1 MADIGTAYI
10 KIAPNMSG
18 IQGKIAAGLKGAGT
32 QATRQLGNEV
42 GAGSSGFQA
51 ALGRLGSI
59 AKTAGKVIAGGIA
72 AGAVGVAALTSKM
85 LNARAEL
92 EQQLGGSEAVF
103 GQYANKIQEIAKN
116 SYKNMGLSQSEFLA
130 GANKMG
136 SLYQGAGVSVQ
147 DSMKMSAAAIQR
159 ATDVASI
166 MGIDTSFALES
177 VAGMAKGNFTMMDN
191 LGVAM
196 NDTALNAYALEK
208 GIGKTTQQMSMQ
220 EKVSLATQMF
230 LEKTAKYAG
239 NYAKENQTLSG
250 SLNTTKKA
258 FQDFLSGGGS
268 MQNFITSLIGTI
280 KIAAPEIIKIL
291 PEIVNGLT
299 QLITQLAP
307 VIQQLVPTLVPAIV
321 QAAISLIGAVVQLLP
336 TLVPA
341 IVQAATSIMDAVVQN
356 LPTLIQILVAALPQ
370 FIEGVIKIAIGL
382 IQALPQIIN
391 ILIAAI
397 PQIVNSLVTALTAPD
412 SLSAIIMGSIMLFMA
427 LLQAIPVIITALVN
441 AVPTIVSNIIAT
453 LTKPEFLQGLM
464 RTGVRF
470 VASMIT
476 GIASMIGAWIGAA
489 SRLIGVYASVLH
501 PSKLIS
507 IGSNLLKGL
516 WQGINDV
523 TGWIIG
529 KIKGFGKS
537 VMDSI
542 KGIFGIHSPSKEFAW
557 IGKMNVEGLAKGFA
571 ENKGLVT
578 QAVTDMADDAMN
590 TLAGFNP
597 SMAASLNSNL
607 TTSQTANAGGYQTPS
622 NIVMNITN
630 NVPDSLTSKQVSSDI
645 AYAVSQS

>member
-10 KIAPNMSG
+10 RIAPNMTG
-18 IQGKIAAGLKGAGT
+18 IQGKIAAGMKGSGA
-32 QATRQLGNEV
+32 QATKQLSDEV
-42 GAGSSGFQA
+42 NAGGGPFQN
-51 ALGRLGSI
+51 ALGKLGGI
-59 AKTAGKVIAGGIA
+59 AKIGGAAIGAGIA
-72 AGAVGVAALTSKM
+72 AGATGIATLTGKM

-103 GQYANKIQEIAKN
+103 GQYATNIQNIAKD
-116 SYKNMGLSQSEFLA
+116 SYKNMGLSQNEFLA

-147 DSMKMSAAAIQR
+147 DSMKMSAEAIQR

-239 NYAKENQTLSG
+239 NYAKENETLSG

-280 KIAAPEIIKIL
+280 KIAAPEVVKIL
-291 PEIVNGLT
+291 PEIVNGLS
-299 QLITQLAP
+299 QLVQQLAP
-307 VIQQLVPTLVPAIV
+307 VV
-321 QAAISLIGAVVQLLP
+321 GELLP

-341 IVQAATSIMDAVVQN
+341 IVSAAVNIMNALVQQ
-356 LPTLIQILVAALPQ
+356 LPTLIQVLVAALPQ
-370 FIEGVIKIAIGL
+370 FIQGVIQIAVGL

-391 ILIAAI
+391 ILLPAI
-397 PQIVNSLVTALTAPD
+397 PTIVNSFVTALTAPD
-412 SLSAIIMGSIMLFMA
+412 SLTAIIMGTITLLMA
-427 LLQAIPVIITALVN
+427 MLQAIPIIMTALIN
-441 AVPTIVSNIIAT
+441 AVPVITTNLIAT

-464 RTGVRF
+464 RTGVTF
-470 VASMIT
+470 VASMIS
-476 GIASMIGAWIGAA
+476 GIASMIGAWVNSAA
-489 SRLIGVYASVLH
+489 KIISAYAGVLS
-501 PSKLIS
+501 PSSLVS
-507 IGSNLLKGL
+507 IGTNLIKGL
-516 WQGINDV
+516 WQGISNV
-523 TGWIIG
+523 TGWITD
-529 KIKGFGKS
+529 KIKSFGKS
-537 VMDSI
+537 VIDSI
-542 KGIFGIHSPSKEFAW
+542 KNIFGIHSPSKEFAW
-557 IGKMNVEGLAKGFA
+557 IGKMNVMGLAEGITK
-571 ENKGLVT
+571 NKDMVT
-578 QAVTDMADDAMN
+578 QAVNDMSNEAMN
-590 TLAGFNP
+590 AMAGFDP
-597 SMAASLNSNL
+597 SMSANLNSNI
-607 TTSQTANAGGYQTPS
+607 TTSQSASAGNYQTPT
-622 NIVMNITN
+622 NVVMNITN

>member
-10 KIAPNMSG
+10 RIAPNMTG
-18 IQGKIAAGLKGAGT
+18 IQGKIAAGMKGAGA
-32 QATRQLGNEV
+32 QATKQLGDEV
-42 GAGSSGFQA
+42 NSGSGPFQA
-51 ALGRLGSI
+51 ALGKLGGI
-59 AKTAGKVIAGGIA
+59 AKAGGLAIAGGIA
-72 AGAVGVAALTSKM
+72 AGAAGIATLTGKM

-103 GQYANKIQEIAKN
+103 GQYATNIQNIAKN
-116 SYKNMGLSQSEFLA
+116 SYKNMGLSQNEFLA

-147 DSMKMSAAAIQR
+147 DSMKMSAEAIQR

-239 NYAKENQTLSG
+239 NYAKENETLAG
-250 SLNTTKKA
+250 SINTTKKA
-258 FQDFLSGGGS
+258 FQDFMSGGGN
-268 MQNFITSLIGTI
+268 MQNFITSLIGTA
-280 KIAAPEIIKIL
+280 KIAAPEIVKIL
-291 PEIVNGLT
+291 PEIVNGIS
-299 QLITQLAP
+299 QLIQQLAP
-307 VIQQLVPTLVPAIV
+307 VVAE
-321 QAAISLIGAVVQLLP
+321 LLP

-341 IVQAATSIMDAVVQN
+341 IVSAAVNIMNALVQQ
-356 LPTLIQILVAALPQ
+356 LPTLIQVLVASLPQ
-370 FIEGVIKIAIGL
+370 FIQGIIQIAIGL

-391 ILIAAI
+391 ILIPAI

-412 SLSAIIMGSIMLFMA
+412 SLTAIIMGSITLFMA

-441 AVPTIVSNIIAT
+441 AIPTIVTNIITT
-453 LTKPEFLQGLM
+453 LTRPEFIQGLV
-464 RTGVRF
+464 RSGVQLIAGL
-470 VASMIT
+470 VG
-476 GIASMIGAWIGAA
+476 GIGSMIGSVLGAAGKVIGAIA
-489 SRLIGVYASVLH
+489 GVLTPSSLLNIGVN
-501 PSKLIS
+501 LI
-507 IGSNLLKGL
+507 KGL

-523 TGWIIG
+523 KSWIID

-537 VMDSI
+537 VIDSI

-557 IGKMNVEGLAKGFA
+557 IGKMNVVGLAEGFTK
-571 ENKGLVT
+571 NKDMVT
-578 QAVTDMADDAMN
+578 QAVTDMSDEAMN
-590 TLAGFNP
+590 AMAGFNS
-597 SMAASLNSNL
+597 SMSTGFNANVTASQNVAAGN
-607 TTSQTANAGGYQTPS
+607 YQTPS
-622 NIVMNITN
+622 NIIMNITN

>member
-10 KIAPNMSG
+10 RIAPNMTG
-18 IQGKIAAGLKGAGT
+18 IQGKIAAGMKGAGS
-32 QATRQLGNEV
+32 QATKQLGDEV
-42 GAGSSGFQA
+42 NSGSGPFQA
-51 ALGRLGSI
+51 ALGKLGGI
-59 AKTAGKVIAGGIA
+59 AKAGGLAIAGGIA
-72 AGAVGVAALTSKM
+72 AGAAGIATLTGKM

-103 GQYANKIQEIAKN
+103 GQYATNIQNIAKN
-116 SYKNMGLSQSEFLA
+116 SYKNMGLSQNEFLA

-147 DSMKMSAAAIQR
+147 DSMKMSAEAIQR

-239 NYAKENQTLSG
+239 NYAKENDTLAG
-250 SLNTTKKA
+250 SINTTKKA
-258 FQDFLSGGGS
+258 FQDFMSGGGN
-268 MQNFITSLIGTI
+268 MQNFITSLIGTA
-280 KIAAPEIIKIL
+280 KIAAPEIVKIL
-291 PEIVNGLT
+291 PEIVNGIS
-299 QLITQLAP
+299 QLIQQLAP
-307 VIQQLVPTLVPAIV
+307 VVAE
-321 QAAISLIGAVVQLLP
+321 LLP

-341 IVQAATSIMDAVVQN
+341 IVNAAVSIMNALVQQ
-356 LPTLIQILVAALPQ
+356 LPTLIQVLVASLPQ
-370 FIEGVIKIAIGL
+370 FIQGIIQIAIGL

-391 ILIAAI
+391 ILIPAI

-412 SLSAIIMGSIMLFMA
+412 SLTAIIMGSITLFMA

-441 AVPTIVSNIIAT
+441 AIPTIVTNIITT
-453 LTKPEFLQGLM
+453 LTRPEFIQGLV
-464 RTGVRF
+464 RSGVQLIAGL
-470 VASMIT
+470 VG
-476 GIASMIGAWIGAA
+476 GIGSMIGSVLGAAGKIIGAIGGVLTP
-489 SRLIGVYASVLH
+489 SSLLNIGVN
-501 PSKLIS
+501 LI
-507 IGSNLLKGL
+507 KGL

-523 TGWIIG
+523 KSWIID

-537 VMDSI
+537 VIDSI

-557 IGKMNVEGLAKGFA
+557 IGKMNVVGLAEGFTK
-571 ENKGLVT
+571 NKDMVT
-578 QAVTDMADDAMN
+578 QAVTDMSDEAMN
-590 TLAGFNP
+590 AMAGFNS
-597 SMAASLNSNL
+597 SMSTGFNANVTASQNVAAGN
-607 TTSQTANAGGYQTPS
+607 YQTPS
-622 NIVMNITN
+622 NIIMNITN

>member
-10 KIAPNMSG
+10 RIAPNMTG
-18 IQGKIAAGLKGAGT
+18 IQGKIAAGMKGSGA
-32 QATRQLGNEV
+32 QATKQLSDEV
-42 GAGSSGFQA
+42 NAGSGPFQA
-51 ALGRLGSI
+51 ALGKLGDI
-59 AKTAGKVIAGGIA
+59 TKAGGLAIAGGIA
-72 AGAVGVAALTSKM
+72 AGAAGIATLTGKM

-103 GQYANKIQEIAKN
+103 GQYATNIQNIAKN
-116 SYKNMGLSQSEFLA
+116 SYKNMGLSQNEFLA

-147 DSMKMSAAAIQR
+147 DSMKMSAEAIQR

-177 VAGMAKGNFTMMDN
+177 VAGMAKGNFAMMDN
-191 LGVAM
+191 LGVTM

-239 NYAKENQTLSG
+239 NYAKENETLSG

-280 KIAAPEIIKIL
+280 KIAAPEVVKIL
-291 PEIVNGLT
+291 PEIVNGIS
-299 QLITQLAP
+299 QLIQQLAP
-307 VIQQLVPTLVPAIV
+307 VVAE
-321 QAAISLIGAVVQLLP
+321 LLP

-341 IVQAATSIMDAVVQN
+341 IVSAAVNIMDALVQQ
-356 LPTLIQILVAALPQ
+356 LPTLIQVLVASLPQ
-370 FIEGVIKIAIGL
+370 FIQGIIQIALGL
-382 IQALPQIIN
+382 NRALPQIIN
-391 ILIAAI
+391 ILIPAI

-412 SLSAIIMGSIMLFMA
+412 SLTAIIMGSITLFMA

-441 AVPTIVSNIIAT
+441 AIPTIVTNIITT
-453 LTKPEFLQGLM
+453 LTSPEFIQGLV
-464 RTGVRF
+464 RSGVQLIAGL
-470 VASMIT
+470 VG
-476 GIASMIGAWIGAA
+476 GIGSMIGSVLGAAGKIIGAIGGVLTP
-489 SRLIGVYASVLH
+489 SSLLNIGVN
-501 PSKLIS
+501 LI
-507 IGSNLLKGL
+507 KGL

-523 TGWIIG
+523 KSWIID

-537 VMDSI
+537 VIDSI

-557 IGKMNVEGLAKGFA
+557 IGKMNVVGLAEGFTK
-571 ENKGLVT
+571 NKDMVT
-578 QAVTDMADDAMN
+578 QAVTDMSDEAMN
-590 TLAGFNP
+590 AMAGFNS
-597 SMAASLNSNL
+597 SMSTGFNANVTASQNVAAGN
-607 TTSQTANAGGYQTPS
+607 YQTPS
-622 NIVMNITN
+622 NIIMNITN

>member
-32 QATRQLGNEV
+32 QATKQLGDEV
-42 GAGSSGFQA
+42 GAGSGGFQA
-51 ALGRLGSI
+51 ALGKLGGFAKSAGTAI
-59 AKTAGKVIAGGIA
+59 ASGIA
-72 AGAVGVAALTSKM
+72 AGAVGVATLTGKM

-103 GQYANKIQEIAKN
+103 GQYATNIQNIAKD

-147 DSMKMSAAAIQR
+147 DSMKMSADAIQR

-208 GIGKTTQQMSMQ
+208 GLGKTTQQMSMQ

-239 NYAKENQTLSG
+239 NYVKENQTLSG

-268 MQNFITSLIGTI
+268 MQNFISSLIGTI
-280 KIAAPEIIKIL
+280 KIAAPEIVKIL

-299 QLITQLAP
+299 QLVTQLSP
-307 VIQQLVPTLVPAIV
+307 VIQ
-321 QAAISLIGAVVQLLP
+321 QLLP

-341 IVQAATSIMDAVVQN
+341 VVQAAISIMDAVVQN
-356 LPTLIQILVAALPQ
+356 LPTLIQALVAALPQ
-370 FIEGVIKIAIGL
+370 FIQGVIQIAIGL
-382 IQALPQIIN
+382 IKALPQIIN
-391 ILIAAI
+391 ILIPAI
-397 PQIVNSLVTALTAPD
+397 PQIVDSLVTALTAPD
-412 SLSAIIMGSIMLFMA
+412 SLSAIIMGSIQLFMA

-464 RTGVRF
+464 RTGVQF
-470 VASMIT
+470 VASMIS
-476 GIASMIGAWIGAA
+476 GIVSMIGNIIGAA
-489 SRLIGVYASVLH
+489 GRLIGAYASVLN
-501 PSKLIS
+501 PGKLIS
-507 IGSNLLKGL
+507 VGSNLLKGL

-607 TTSQTANAGGYQTPS
+607 TTNQTANAGGYQTPS

>member
-10 KIAPNMSG
+10 RIAPNMTG
-18 IQGKIAAGLKGAGT
+18 IQGKIAAGMKGAGS
-32 QATRQLGNEV
+32 QATKQLSDEV
-42 GAGSSGFQA
+42 NAGGGPFQN
-51 ALGRLGSI
+51 ALGKLGGI
-59 AKTAGKVIAGGIA
+59 AKAGGKAISAGIA
-72 AGAVGVAALTSKM
+72 AGATGIAALTGKM

-103 GQYANKIQEIAKN
+103 GQYATNIQNIAKN
-116 SYKNMGLSQSEFLA
+116 SYKNMGLSQNEFLA

-147 DSMKMSAAAIQR
+147 DSMKMSAEAIQR

-196 NDTALNAYALEK
+196 NDTALNAYALQK

-239 NYAKENQTLSG
+239 NYAKENETLSG

-268 MQNFITSLIGTI
+268 MQNFITSLIGTA
-280 KIAAPEIIKIL
+280 KIAAPEIVKIL
-291 PEIVNGLT
+291 PEIVNGAS
-299 QLITQLAP
+299 QLVQQLAP
-307 VIQQLVPTLVPAIV
+307 VV
-321 QAAISLIGAVVQLLP
+321 GELLP

-341 IVQAATSIMDAVVQN
+341 IVSAAVNIMNALVQQ
-356 LPTLIQILVAALPQ
+356 LPTLIQVLVAALPQ
-370 FIEGVIKIAIGL
+370 FIQGVIQIAVGL

-391 ILIAAI
+391 ILLPAI
-397 PQIVNSLVTALTAPD
+397 PTIVNSFVTALTAPD
-412 SLSAIIMGSIMLFMA
+412 SLTAIIMGTITLLMA
-427 LLQAIPVIITALVN
+427 MLQAIPIIMTALIN
-441 AVPTIVSNIIAT
+441 AAPVITTNLIAT

-464 RTGVRF
+464 RTGVTF
-470 VASMIT
+470 VASMIS
-476 GIASMIGAWIGAA
+476 GIASMIGAWVNSAA
-489 SRLIGVYASVLH
+489 KIISAYAGVLS
-501 PSKLIS
+501 PSSLVS
-507 IGSNLLKGL
+507 IGTNLIKGL
-516 WQGINDV
+516 WQGISNV
-523 TGWIIG
+523 TGWITD

-537 VMDSI
+537 VIDSI
-542 KGIFGIHSPSKEFAW
+542 KNIFGIHSPSKEFAW
-557 IGKMNVEGLAKGFA
+557 IGKMNVMGLAEGITK
-571 ENKGLVT
+571 NKDMVT
-578 QAVTDMADDAMN
+578 QAVNDMSNEAMN
-590 TLAGFNP
+590 AMAGFDP
-597 SMAASLNSNL
+597 SMSANLNSNI
-607 TTSQTANAGGYQTPS
+607 TTSQSAAAGNYQTPT
-622 NIVMNITN
+622 NVVMNITN

>member
-10 KIAPNMSG
+10 RIAPNMTG
-18 IQGKIAAGLKGAGT
+18 IQGKIAAGMKGSGA
-32 QATRQLGNEV
+32 QATKQLSDEV
-42 GAGSSGFQA
+42 NAGGGPFQN
-51 ALGRLGSI
+51 ALGKLGGI
-59 AKTAGKVIAGGIA
+59 AKAGGKAISAGIA
-72 AGAVGVAALTSKM
+72 AGATGITALTGKM

-103 GQYANKIQEIAKN
+103 GQYATNIQNIAKN
-116 SYKNMGLSQSEFLA
+116 SYKNMGLSQNEFLA

-147 DSMKMSAAAIQR
+147 DSMKMSAEAIQR

-239 NYAKENQTLSG
+239 NYAKENETLSG

-280 KIAAPEIIKIL
+280 KIAAPEVVKIL
-291 PEIVNGLT
+291 PEIVNGLS
-299 QLITQLAP
+299 QLVQQLAP
-307 VIQQLVPTLVPAIV
+307 VF
-321 QAAISLIGAVVQLLP
+321 GELLP

-341 IVQAATSIMDAVVQN
+341 IVSAAVNIMNALVQQ
-356 LPTLIQILVAALPQ
+356 LPTLIQVLVAALPQ
-370 FIEGVIKIAIGL
+370 FIQGVIQIAVGL

-391 ILIAAI
+391 ILIPAI

-412 SLSAIIMGSIMLFMA
+412 SLTAIIMGSITLFMA

-441 AVPTIVSNIIAT
+441 AIPTIVTNIIAT
-453 LTKPEFLQGLM
+453 LTRPEFLQGLM
-464 RTGVRF
+464 RTGVQF
-470 VASMIT
+470 IAGLIS
-476 GIASMIGAWIGAA
+476 GIASMIGSVISAAGKVIGAVA
-489 SRLIGVYASVLH
+489 GVLS
-501 PSKLIS
+501 PSSLVS
-507 IGSNLLKGL
+507 IGTNLIKGL
-516 WQGINDV
+516 WQGISNV
-523 TGWIIG
+523 TGWITD
-529 KIKGFGKS
+529 KIKSFGKS
-537 VMDSI
+537 VIDSI
-542 KGIFGIHSPSKEFAW
+542 KNIFGIHSPSKEFAW
-557 IGKMNVEGLAKGFA
+557 IGKMNVMGLAEGITK
-571 ENKGLVT
+571 NKDMVT
-578 QAVTDMADDAMN
+578 QAVNDMSNEAMN
-590 TLAGFNP
+590 AMAGFDP
-597 SMAASLNSNL
+597 SMSANLNSNI
-607 TTSQTANAGGYQTPS
+607 TTSQSASAGNYQTPT
-622 NIVMNITN
+622 NVVMNITN

>member
-1 MADIGTAYI
+1 MADIGIAYI
-10 KIAPNMSG
+10 RIAPNMTG
-18 IQGKIAAGLKGAGT
+18 IQGKIAAGMKGAGS
-32 QATRQLGNEV
+32 QATKQLGDEV
-42 GAGSSGFQA
+42 NSGSGPFQA
-51 ALGRLGSI
+51 ALGKLGGI
-59 AKTAGKVIAGGIA
+59 AKAGGLAIAGGIA
-72 AGAVGVAALTSKM
+72 AGAAGIATLTGKM

-103 GQYANKIQEIAKN
+103 GQYATNIQNIAKN
-116 SYKNMGLSQSEFLA
+116 SYKNMGLSQNEFLA

-147 DSMKMSAAAIQR
+147 DSMKMSAEAIQR

-239 NYAKENQTLSG
+239 NYAKENETLAG
-250 SLNTTKKA
+250 SINTTKKA
-258 FQDFLSGGGS
+258 FQDFMSGGGN
-268 MQNFITSLIGTI
+268 MQNFITSLIGTA
-280 KIAAPEIIKIL
+280 KIAAPEIVKIL
-291 PEIVNGLT
+291 PEIVNGIS
-299 QLITQLAP
+299 QLIQQLAP
-307 VIQQLVPTLVPAIV
+307 VVAE
-321 QAAISLIGAVVQLLP
+321 LLP

-341 IVQAATSIMDAVVQN
+341 IVSAAVNIMNALVQQ
-356 LPTLIQILVAALPQ
+356 LPTLIQVFVSALPQ
-370 FIEGVIKIAIGL
+370 FIQGIIQIAIGL

-391 ILIAAI
+391 ILIPAI

-412 SLSAIIMGSIMLFMA
+412 SLTAIIMGSIALFMA

-441 AVPTIVSNIIAT
+441 ALPTIVTNIITT
-453 LTKPEFLQGLM
+453 LTRPEFIQGLV
-464 RTGVRF
+464 RSGVQLIAGL
-470 VASMIT
+470 VG
-476 GIASMIGAWIGAA
+476 GIGSMIGSVLGAAGKIIGAVA
-489 SRLIGVYASVLH
+489 GVLTPSSLLNIGV
-501 PSKLIS
+501 
-507 IGSNLLKGL
+507 NLVKGL

-523 TGWIIG
+523 KSWIID

-537 VMDSI
+537 VIDSI

-557 IGKMNVEGLAKGFA
+557 IGKMNVVGLAEGFTK
-571 ENKGLVT
+571 NKDMVT
-578 QAVTDMADDAMN
+578 QAVTDMSDEAMN
-590 TLAGFNP
+590 AMAGFNS
-597 SMAASLNSNL
+597 SMSTGFNANVTASQNVAAGN
-607 TTSQTANAGGYQTPS
+607 YQTPS
-622 NIVMNITN
+622 NIIMNITN

>member
-10 KIAPNMSG
+10 RIAPNMTG
-18 IQGKIAAGLKGAGT
+18 IQGKIAAGMKGAGS
-32 QATRQLGNEV
+32 QATKQLSDEV
-42 GAGSSGFQA
+42 NAGGGPFQN
-51 ALGRLGSI
+51 ALGKL
-59 AKTAGKVIAGGIA
+59 GGIA
-72 AGAVGVAALTSKM
+72 KAGGKAISAGIAVNATGIAALTGKM

-103 GQYANKIQEIAKN
+103 GQYATNIQNIAKN
-116 SYKNMGLSQSEFLA
+116 SYKNMGLSQNEFLA

-147 DSMKMSAAAIQR
+147 DSMKMSAEAIQR

-196 NDTALNAYALEK
+196 NDTALNAYALQK

-239 NYAKENQTLSG
+239 NYAKENETLSG

-280 KIAAPEIIKIL
+280 KIAAPEVVKIL
-291 PEIVNGLT
+291 PEIVNGLS
-299 QLITQLAP
+299 QLVQQLAP
-307 VIQQLVPTLVPAIV
+307 VV
-321 QAAISLIGAVVQLLP
+321 GELLP

-341 IVQAATSIMDAVVQN
+341 IVSAAVNIMNALVQQ
-356 LPTLIQILVAALPQ
+356 LPTLIQALVAALPQ
-370 FIEGVIKIAIGL
+370 FIQGVIQIALGIL
-382 IQALPQIIN
+382 QSLPQIIN
-391 ILIAAI
+391 ILVPMI
-397 PQIVNSLVTALTAPD
+397 PQIVTSIVNALTAPD
-412 SLSAIIMGSIMLFMA
+412 SLTAMIMGTIQFYMA
-427 LLQAIPVIITALVN
+427 MVQAIPVIITALVN
-441 AVPTIVSNIIAT
+441 AIPQIVTNIIAT
-453 LTKPEFLQGLM
+453 LTRPEFLQGLM
-464 RTGVRF
+464 RSGVQLI
-470 VASMIT
+470 AGLIG
-476 GIASMIGAWIGAA
+476 GIAAMCGSVLVAASKVVTTIANALSPNNLIQIGA
-489 SRLIGVYASVLH
+489 
-501 PSKLIS
+501 
-507 IGSNLLKGL
+507 NLVKGL
-516 WQGINDV
+516 WQGISNV
-523 TGWIIG
+523 TGWITDR
-529 KIKGFGKS
+529 IKSFGKS
-537 VMDSI
+537 VIDSI

-557 IGKMNVEGLAKGFA
+557 IGKMNVMGLAEGITK
-571 ENKGLVT
+571 NKDMVT
-578 QAVTDMADDAMN
+578 QAVNDMSNEAMN
-590 TLAGFNP
+590 AMAGFDP
-597 SMAASLNSNL
+597 SMSANLNSNI
-607 TTSQTANAGGYQTPS
+607 TTSQSASAGNYQTPT
-622 NIVMNITN
+622 NVVMNITN

>member
-10 KIAPNMSG
+10 RIAPNMTG
-18 IQGKIAAGLKGAGT
+18 IQGKIAAGMKGSGA
-32 QATRQLGNEV
+32 QATKQLSDEV
-42 GAGSSGFQA
+42 NAGGGPFQN
-51 ALGRLGSI
+51 ALGKLGGI
-59 AKTAGKVIAGGIA
+59 AKAGGKAISAGIA
-72 AGAVGVAALTSKM
+72 AGATGIAALTGKM

-103 GQYANKIQEIAKN
+103 GQYATNIQNIAKN
-116 SYKNMGLSQSEFLA
+116 SYKNMGLSQNEFLA

-147 DSMKMSAAAIQR
+147 DSMKMSAEAIQR

-220 EKVSLATQMF
+220 EKVGLATQMF

-239 NYAKENQTLSG
+239 NYAKENETLSG

-258 FQDFLSGGGS
+258 FQDFLSGGDS

-280 KIAAPEIIKIL
+280 KIGAPEVVKIL
-291 PEIVNGLT
+291 PEIVNGLS
-299 QLITQLAP
+299 QLVQQLAP
-307 VIQQLVPTLVPAIV
+307 VV
-321 QAAISLIGAVVQLLP
+321 GELLP

-341 IVQAATSIMDAVVQN
+341 IVSAAVNIMNALVQQ
-356 LPTLIQILVAALPQ
+356 LPTLIQVLVAALPQ
-370 FIEGVIKIAIGL
+370 FIQGVIQIAVGL

-391 ILIAAI
+391 ILLPAI
-397 PQIVNSLVTALTAPD
+397 PTIINSFVTAITAPD
-412 SLSAIIMGSIMLFMA
+412 SLSAIIMGTITLLMA
-427 LLQAIPVIITALVN
+427 MIQAIPIIMTALIN
-441 AVPTIVSNIIAT
+441 AVPVITTNLIAT

-464 RTGVRF
+464 RTGVTF
-470 VASMIT
+470 VASMIS
-476 GIASMIGAWIGAA
+476 GIASMIGALVNSVAKIIGACA
-489 SRLIGVYASVLH
+489 GVLS
-501 PSKLIS
+501 PSSLVS
-507 IGSNLLKGL
+507 IGTNLIKGL
-516 WQGINDV
+516 WQGISNV
-523 TGWIIG
+523 TGWITD
-529 KIKGFGKS
+529 KIKSFGKS
-537 VMDSI
+537 VIDGI
-542 KGIFGIHSPSKEFAW
+542 KNIFGIHSPSKEFAW
-557 IGKMNVEGLAKGFA
+557 IGKMNVMGLAEGITK
-571 ENKGLVT
+571 NKDMVT
-578 QAVTDMADDAMN
+578 QAVNDMSNEAMN
-590 TLAGFNP
+590 AMAGFDP
-597 SMAASLNSNL
+597 SMSANLNSNI
-607 TTSQTANAGGYQTPS
+607 TTSQSASAGNYQTPT
-622 NIVMNITN
+622 NVVMNITN

>member
-10 KIAPNMSG
+10 RIAPNMTG
-18 IQGKIAAGLKGAGT
+18 IQGKIAAGMKGSGA
-32 QATRQLGNEV
+32 QATKQLSDEV
-42 GAGSSGFQA
+42 NAGGGPFQN
-51 ALGRLGSI
+51 ALGKLGGI
-59 AKTAGKVIAGGIA
+59 AKAGGKAISAGIA
-72 AGAVGVAALTSKM
+72 AGATGIAALTGKM

-103 GQYANKIQEIAKN
+103 GQYATNIQNIAKN
-116 SYKNMGLSQSEFLA
+116 SYKNMGLSQNEFLA

-147 DSMKMSAAAIQR
+147 DSMKMSAEAIQR

-239 NYAKENQTLSG
+239 NYAKENETLSG

-268 MQNFITSLIGTI
+268 MQNFITSLIGTA
-280 KIAAPEIIKIL
+280 KIAAPEIVKIL
-291 PEIVNGLT
+291 PEIVNGIS
-299 QLITQLAP
+299 QLIQQLAP
-307 VIQQLVPTLVPAIV
+307 VVAE
-321 QAAISLIGAVVQLLP
+321 LLP

-341 IVQAATSIMDAVVQN
+341 IVSAAVNIMNALVQQ
-356 LPTLIQILVAALPQ
+356 LPTLIQVLVAALPQ
-370 FIEGVIKIAIGL
+370 FIQGVIQIAVGL

-391 ILIAAI
+391 ILLPAI
-397 PQIVNSLVTALTAPD
+397 PTIVNSFVTALTAPD
-412 SLSAIIMGSIMLFMA
+412 SLTAIIMGTITLLMA
-427 LLQAIPVIITALVN
+427 MLQAIPIIMTALIN
-441 AVPTIVSNIIAT
+441 AVPVITTNLIAT

-464 RTGVRF
+464 RTGVTF
-470 VASMIT
+470 VASMIS
-476 GIASMIGAWIGAA
+476 GIASMIGAWVNSAA
-489 SRLIGVYASVLH
+489 KIISAYAGVLS
-501 PSKLIS
+501 PSSLVS
-507 IGSNLLKGL
+507 IGTNLIKGL
-516 WQGINDV
+516 WQGISNV
-523 TGWIIG
+523 TGWITD
-529 KIKGFGKS
+529 KIKSFGKS
-537 VMDSI
+537 VIDSI
-542 KGIFGIHSPSKEFAW
+542 KNIFGIHSPSKEFAW
-557 IGKMNVEGLAKGFA
+557 IGKMNVMGLAEGFTK
-571 ENKGLVT
+571 NKDMVT
-578 QAVTDMADDAMN
+578 QAVTDMSDEAMN
-590 TLAGFNP
+590 AMAGFNS
-597 SMAASLNSNL
+597 SMATGFNANVTASQNV
-607 TTSQTANAGGYQTPS
+607 AAGNYQTPS
-622 NIVMNITN
+622 NIIMNITN

>member
-10 KIAPNMSG
+10 RIAPNMTG
-18 IQGKIAAGLKGAGT
+18 IQGKIAAGMKGAGS
-32 QATRQLGNEV
+32 QATKQLGDEV
-42 GAGSSGFQA
+42 NAGGGLFQN
-51 ALGRLGSI
+51 ALGKLGSI
-59 AKTAGKVIAGGIA
+59 AKVGGAAISAGIA
-72 AGAVGVAALTSKM
+72 AGATGIAALTGKM

-103 GQYANKIQEIAKN
+103 GQYATNIQNIAKN
-116 SYKNMGLSQSEFLA
+116 SYKNMGLSQNEFLA

-147 DSMKMSAAAIQR
+147 DSMKMSSEAIQR

-239 NYAKENQTLSG
+239 NYAKENETLSG

-280 KIAAPEIIKIL
+280 KIAAPEVVKIL
-291 PEIVNGLT
+291 PEIVNGLS
-299 QLITQLAP
+299 QLVQQLAP
-307 VIQQLVPTLVPAIV
+307 VVAE
-321 QAAISLIGAVVQLLP
+321 LLP

-341 IVQAATSIMDAVVQN
+341 IVSAAVNIMNALVQQ
-356 LPTLIQILVAALPQ
+356 LPTLIQVLVAALPQ
-370 FIEGVIKIAIGL
+370 FIQGVIQIAVGL

-391 ILIAAI
+391 ILLSAI
-397 PQIVNSLVTALTAPD
+397 PTIVNSFVTALTAPD
-412 SLSAIIMGSIMLFMA
+412 SLTAIIMGAITLLMA
-427 LLQAIPVIITALVN
+427 MLQAIPIIMTALIN
-441 AVPTIVSNIIAT
+441 AVPVITTNLITT

-464 RTGVRF
+464 RTGVTF
-470 VASMIT
+470 VASMIS
-476 GIASMIGAWIGAA
+476 GITSMIGAWVNSAA
-489 SRLIGVYASVLH
+489 KIISAYAGVLS
-501 PSKLIS
+501 PSSLIS
-507 IGSNLLKGL
+507 IGTNLIKGL
-516 WQGINDV
+516 WQGISNV
-523 TGWIIG
+523 TGWITD
-529 KIKGFGKS
+529 KIKSFGKS
-537 VMDSI
+537 VIDSI

-557 IGKMNVEGLAKGFA
+557 IGKMNVMGLAQGITK
-571 ENKGLVT
+571 NKDMVT
-578 QAVTDMADDAMN
+578 QAVTDMSDEAMN
-590 TLAGFNP
+590 AMAGFNS
-597 SMAASLNSNL
+597 SMSTGFNANVTASQNVAAGN
-607 TTSQTANAGGYQTPS
+607 YQTPS
-622 NIVMNITN
+622 NIIMNITN

>member
-10 KIAPNMSG
+10 RIAPNMTG
-18 IQGKIAAGLKGAGT
+18 IQGKIAAGMKGAGS
-32 QATRQLGNEV
+32 QATKQLGDEV
-42 GAGSSGFQA
+42 NSGSGPFQA
-51 ALGRLGSI
+51 ALGKLGGI
-59 AKTAGKVIAGGIA
+59 AKAGGLAIAGGIA
-72 AGAVGVAALTSKM
+72 AGATGIATLTGKM

-103 GQYANKIQEIAKN
+103 GQYATNIQNIAKN
-116 SYKNMGLSQSEFLA
+116 SYKNMGLSQNEFLA

-147 DSMKMSAAAIQR
+147 DSMKMSAEAIQR

-239 NYAKENQTLSG
+239 NYAKENETLAG
-250 SLNTTKKA
+250 SINTTKKA
-258 FQDFLSGGGS
+258 FQDFMSGGGN
-268 MQNFITSLIGTI
+268 MQNFITSLIGTA
-280 KIAAPEIIKIL
+280 KIAAPEIVKIL
-291 PEIVNGLT
+291 PEIVNGIS
-299 QLITQLAP
+299 QLIQQLAP
-307 VIQQLVPTLVPAIV
+307 VVAE
-321 QAAISLIGAVVQLLP
+321 LLP

-341 IVQAATSIMDAVVQN
+341 IVNAAVSIMNALVQQ
-356 LPTLIQILVAALPQ
+356 LPTLIQVLVSALPQ
-370 FIEGVIKIAIGL
+370 FIQGIIQIAIGL

-391 ILIAAI
+391 ILIPAI

-412 SLSAIIMGSIMLFMA
+412 SLTAIIMGSITLFMA

-441 AVPTIVSNIIAT
+441 AIPTIVTNIITT
-453 LTKPEFLQGLM
+453 LTRPEFIQGLV
-464 RTGVRF
+464 RSGVQLIAGL
-470 VASMIT
+470 VG
-476 GIASMIGAWIGAA
+476 GIGSMIGSVLGAAGKIIGAIA
-489 SRLIGVYASVLH
+489 GVLTPSSLLNIGVN
-501 PSKLIS
+501 LI
-507 IGSNLLKGL
+507 KGL

-523 TGWIIG
+523 KSWIID

-537 VMDSI
+537 VIDSI

-557 IGKMNVEGLAKGFA
+557 IGKMNVVGLAEGFTK
-571 ENKGLVT
+571 NKDMVT
-578 QAVTDMADDAMN
+578 QAVTDMSDEAMN
-590 TLAGFNP
+590 AMAGFNS
-597 SMAASLNSNL
+597 SMSTGFNANVTASQNVAAGN
-607 TTSQTANAGGYQTPS
+607 YQTPS
-622 NIVMNITN
+622 NIIMNITN

>member
-10 KIAPNMSG
+10 RIAPNMTG
-18 IQGKIAAGLKGAGT
+18 IQGKIAAGMKGAGS
-32 QATRQLGNEV
+32 QATKQLGDEV
-42 GAGSSGFQA
+42 NSGSGPFQA
-51 ALGRLGSI
+51 ALGKLGGI
-59 AKTAGKVIAGGIA
+59 AKAGGLAIAGGIA
-72 AGAVGVAALTSKM
+72 AGAAGIATLTGKM

-103 GQYANKIQEIAKN
+103 GQYATNIQNIAKN
-116 SYKNMGLSQSEFLA
+116 SYKNMGLSQNEFLA

-147 DSMKMSAAAIQR
+147 DSMKMSAEAIQR

-239 NYAKENQTLSG
+239 NYAKENETLAG
-250 SLNTTKKA
+250 SINTTKKA
-258 FQDFLSGGGS
+258 FQDFMSGGGN
-268 MQNFITSLIGTI
+268 MQNFITSLIGTA
-280 KIAAPEIIKIL
+280 KIAAPEIVKIL
-291 PEIVNGLT
+291 PEIVNGIS
-299 QLITQLAP
+299 QLIQQLAP
-307 VIQQLVPTLVPAIV
+307 VVAE
-321 QAAISLIGAVVQLLP
+321 LLP
-336 TLVPA
+336 TLVPT
-341 IVQAATSIMDAVVQN
+341 IVNAAVGIMNALVQQ
-356 LPTLIQILVAALPQ
+356 LPTLIQVLVASLPQ
-370 FIEGVIKIAIGL
+370 FIQGIIQIAIGL

-391 ILIAAI
+391 ILIPAI

-412 SLSAIIMGSIMLFMA
+412 SLTAIIMGSIALFMA

-441 AVPTIVSNIIAT
+441 AIPTIVTNIITT
-453 LTKPEFLQGLM
+453 LTRPEFIQGLV
-464 RTGVRF
+464 RSGVQLIAGL
-470 VASMIT
+470 VG
-476 GIASMIGAWIGAA
+476 GIGSMIGSVLGAAGKIIGAVA
-489 SRLIGVYASVLH
+489 GVLTPSSLLNIGVN
-501 PSKLIS
+501 LI
-507 IGSNLLKGL
+507 KGL

-523 TGWIIG
+523 KSWIID

-537 VMDSI
+537 VIDSI

-557 IGKMNVEGLAKGFA
+557 IGKMNVVGLAEGFTK
-571 ENKGLVT
+571 NKDMVT
-578 QAVTDMADDAMN
+578 QAVTDMSDEAMN
-590 TLAGFNP
+590 AMAGFNS
-597 SMAASLNSNL
+597 SMSTGFNANVTASQNIAAGN
-607 TTSQTANAGGYQTPS
+607 YQTPS

>member
-10 KIAPNMSG
+10 RIAPNMTG
-18 IQGKIAAGLKGAGT
+18 IQGKIAAGMKGAGA
-32 QATRQLGNEV
+32 QATKQLGDEV
-42 GAGSSGFQA
+42 NSGSGPFQA
-51 ALGRLGSI
+51 ALGKLGGI
-59 AKTAGKVIAGGIA
+59 AKAGGLAIAGGIA
-72 AGAVGVAALTSKM
+72 AGATGIAALTGKM

-92 EQQLGGSEAVF
+92 KQQLGGSEAVF
-103 GQYANKIQEIAKN
+103 GQYATNIQNIAKN
-116 SYKNMGLSQSEFLA
+116 SYKNMGLSQNEFLA

-147 DSMKMSAAAIQR
+147 DSMKMSAEAIQR
-159 ATDVASI
+159 ATDVASV

-239 NYAKENQTLSG
+239 NYAKENETLSG

-268 MQNFITSLIGTI
+268 MQNFITSLIGTA
-280 KIAAPEIIKIL
+280 KIAAPEIVKIL
-291 PEIVNGLT
+291 PEIVNGIS
-299 QLITQLAP
+299 QLIQQLAP
-307 VIQQLVPTLVPAIV
+307 VVAE
-321 QAAISLIGAVVQLLP
+321 LLP

-341 IVQAATSIMDAVVQN
+341 IVNAAVSIMNALVQQ
-356 LPTLIQILVAALPQ
+356 LPTLIQVLVSALPQ
-370 FIEGVIKIAIGL
+370 FIQGIIQIAIGL

-391 ILIAAI
+391 ILIPAI

-412 SLSAIIMGSIMLFMA
+412 SLTAIIMGSITLFMA
-427 LLQAIPVIITALVN
+427 LLQAIPVIITALIN
-441 AVPTIVSNIIAT
+441 AVPTIVTNIIAT

-464 RTGVRF
+464 RTGVQF
-470 VASMIT
+470 VASMIG
-476 GIASMIGAWIGAA
+476 GIVSMIGAWVGAA
-489 SRLIGVYASVLH
+489 GKLIAAYAGVLS
-501 PSKLIS
+501 PSSLIS
-507 IGSNLLKGL
+507 IGTNLIKGL
-516 WQGINDV
+516 WQGISNV
-523 TGWIIG
+523 TGWITD

-537 VMDSI
+537 VIDSI
-542 KGIFGIHSPSKEFAW
+542 KNIFGIHSPSKEFAW
-557 IGKMNVEGLAKGFA
+557 IGKMNVMGLAEGFTK
-571 ENKGLVT
+571 NKDMVT
-578 QAVTDMADDAMN
+578 QAVTDMSDEAMN
-590 TLAGFNP
+590 AMAGFNS
-597 SMAASLNSNL
+597 SMSTGFNTNVTASQNVAAGN
-607 TTSQTANAGGYQTPS
+607 YQTPS

>member
-10 KIAPNMSG
+10 RIAPNMTG
-18 IQGKIAAGLKGAGT
+18 IQGKIAAGMKGAGT
-32 QATRQLGNEV
+32 QATKQLGDEV
-42 GAGSSGFQA
+42 NAGGGPFQA
-51 ALGRLGSI
+51 ALGKLSGI
-59 AKTAGKVIAGGIA
+59 AKAGGLAIAGGIA
-72 AGAVGVAALTSKM
+72 AGAIGIATLTGKM

-103 GQYANKIQEIAKN
+103 GQYATNIQNIAKN
-116 SYKNMGLSQSEFLA
+116 SYKNMGLSQNEFLA

-147 DSMKMSAAAIQR
+147 DSMKMSAEAIQR

-239 NYAKENQTLSG
+239 NYAKENETLAG
-250 SLNTTKKA
+250 SINTTKKA
-258 FQDFLSGGGS
+258 FQDFMSGGGN
-268 MQNFITSLIGTI
+268 MQNFITSLIGTA
-280 KIAAPEIIKIL
+280 KIAAPEIVKIL
-291 PEIVNGLT
+291 PEIVNGIS
-299 QLITQLAP
+299 QLIQQLAP
-307 VIQQLVPTLVPAIV
+307 VVAE
-321 QAAISLIGAVVQLLP
+321 LLP

-341 IVQAATSIMDAVVQN
+341 IVNAAVSIMNALVQQ
-356 LPTLIQILVAALPQ
+356 LPTLIQVLVSALPQ
-370 FIEGVIKIAIGL
+370 FIQGIIQIAIGL

-391 ILIAAI
+391 ILIPAI

-412 SLSAIIMGSIMLFMA
+412 SLTAIIMGSITLFMA

-441 AVPTIVSNIIAT
+441 AIPTIVTNIITT
-453 LTKPEFLQGLM
+453 LTRPEFIQGLV
-464 RTGVRF
+464 RSGVQLIAGL
-470 VASMIT
+470 VG
-476 GIASMIGAWIGAA
+476 GIGSMIGSVLGAAGKIIGAIGGVLTP
-489 SRLIGVYASVLH
+489 SSLLNIGVN
-501 PSKLIS
+501 LI
-507 IGSNLLKGL
+507 KGL

-523 TGWIIG
+523 KSWIID

-537 VMDSI
+537 IIDSI

-557 IGKMNVEGLAKGFA
+557 IGKMNVVGLAEGFTK
-571 ENKGLVT
+571 NKDMVT
-578 QAVTDMADDAMN
+578 QAVTDMSDEAMN
-590 TLAGFNP
+590 AMAGFNS
-597 SMAASLNSNL
+597 SMSTGFNANVTASQNVAAGN
-607 TTSQTANAGGYQTPS
+607 YQTPS
-622 NIVMNITN
+622 NIIMNITN

>member
-10 KIAPNMSG
+10 RIAPNMTG
-18 IQGKIAAGLKGAGT
+18 IQGKIAAGMKGAGS
-32 QATRQLGNEV
+32 QATKQLGDEV
-42 GAGSSGFQA
+42 NSGSGPFQA
-51 ALGRLGSI
+51 ALGKLGGI
-59 AKTAGKVIAGGIA
+59 AKAGGLAIAGGIA
-72 AGAVGVAALTSKM
+72 AGAAGIATLTGKM

-103 GQYANKIQEIAKN
+103 GQYATNIQNIAKD
-116 SYKNMGLSQSEFLA
+116 SYKNMGLSQNEFLA

-147 DSMKMSAAAIQR
+147 DSMKMSAEAIQR

-239 NYAKENQTLSG
+239 NYAKENETLSG

-268 MQNFITSLIGTI
+268 MQNFITSLISTA
-280 KIAAPEIIKIL
+280 KIAAPEIVKIL
-291 PEIVNGLT
+291 PEIVNGIS
-299 QLITQLAP
+299 QLIQQLAP
-307 VIQQLVPTLVPAIV
+307 VVAE
-321 QAAISLIGAVVQLLP
+321 LLP

-341 IVQAATSIMDAVVQN
+341 IVNAAVSIMNALVQQ
-356 LPTLIQILVAALPQ
+356 LPTLIQVLVSALPQ
-370 FIEGVIKIAIGL
+370 FIQGIIQIAIGL

-391 ILIAAI
+391 ILIPAI

-412 SLSAIIMGSIMLFMA
+412 SLTAIIMGSITLFMA

-441 AVPTIVSNIIAT
+441 AIPTIVTNIITT
-453 LTKPEFLQGLM
+453 LTRPEFIQGLV
-464 RTGVRF
+464 RSGVQLIAGL
-470 VASMIT
+470 VG
-476 GIASMIGAWIGAA
+476 GIGSMIGSVLGAAGKIIGAIGGVLTP
-489 SRLIGVYASVLH
+489 SSLLNIGVN
-501 PSKLIS
+501 LI
-507 IGSNLLKGL
+507 KGL

-523 TGWIIG
+523 KSWIID

-537 VMDSI
+537 VIDSI

-557 IGKMNVEGLAKGFA
+557 IGKMNVVGLAEGFTK
-571 ENKGLVT
+571 NKDMVT
-578 QAVTDMADDAMN
+578 QAVTDMSDEAMN
-590 TLAGFNP
+590 AMAGFNS
-597 SMAASLNSNL
+597 SMSTGFNANVTASQNVAAGN
-607 TTSQTANAGGYQTPS
+607 YQTPS